1 MLNDLAEAMKALDG
15 KKGSVG
21 QCQST
26 SSHGA
31 RCCFAQLNPLLSML
45 KCRLTI
51 QPNRVNWHA
60 CLRNPRA
67 AMRHKIS
74 CACKNNVCKLT
85 HTQRTPEDTYAL
97 LQQSRPR
104 GSVGIAALVCRW
116 QTAGGGSAHKNI
128 CLIATNRIP
137 CRRNQRARLQSHM
150 HGLLLPKES
159 AHPCRG
165 PSQCNRTCSNKPT
178 ATAHTSER
186 TTLPDKRTSTQ
197 LTQVARR
204 GPRLNSS
211 MTDLVPVQRKTLA
224 SLHQCD
230 WASNYGQP
238 TVPKT
243 IDCSAYICWPL
254 KELHACKSASMLS
267 SQRSSLTRLHW
278 TQFWKLHALQEC
290 PTAPQW

>member
-1 MLNDLAEAMKALDG
+1 
-15 KKGSVG
+15 
-21 QCQST
+21 
-26 SSHGA
+26 
-31 RCCFAQLNPLLSML
+31 ML

-67 AMRHKIS
+67 AMSHKIS
-74 CACKNNVCKLT
+74 CACKNMFANWRIPKGHRKTLMPYCNKVVLVAQLVSRHSCVADRLPVVVRLT
-85 HTQRTPEDTYAL
+85 
-97 LQQSRPR
+97 
-104 GSVGIAALVCRW
+104 
-116 QTAGGGSAHKNI
+116 KNI

-197 LTQVARR
+197 LTQVARP

-267 SQRSSLTRLHW
+267 SQRSSLTRSHW
-278 TQFWKLHALQEC
+278 IQFWKLHALQEC
-290 PTAPQW
+290 PIQLPNDNDAAPWMP